1 MTASLWN
8 PLRPTP
14 QDRSRL
20 CCSAALFGVG
30 LLLIAFGNTQPLIAF
45 RTLAS
50 MEVIDANTIMA
61 ITGMGYIP
69 LLIGYG
75 IVLAGAAVAAWTGQ
89 TPAPSKAATGEAP
102 RRLFAKEHH
111 RWFFVSG
118 MPGSPLDNV
127 LGRLV
132 WSCFVWRCPG
142 RTCGSGRR
150 RSRSIAVH
158 LPVSLWTVWFRARLS
173 VIIDRAGKRLQW
185 RTGDPTEAKLL
196 MATNVHEHAGAAFW
210 LLNTPNPY
218 PAIFRPDA
226 SGNQVSSHQYFP
238 ASQFSRL
245 QTFP

>member
-1 MTASLWN
+1 MAIETPAGDAIELSSGFQISSYIGLLGACFFSAGMTASLWN

-61 ITGMGYIP
+61 ITGLGYIP

-102 RRLFAKEHH
+102 RRLFA
-111 RWFFVSG
+111 
-118 MPGSPLDNV
+118 
-127 LGRLV
+127 
-132 WSCFVWRCPG
+132 
-142 RTCGSGRR
+142 
-150 RSRSIAVH
+150 RSIIVGSSFLVCLAA
-158 LPVSLWTVWFRARLS
+158 LWTTSSVASFGAALSGDAPVGPAEVAGAVAGVLLSIYLSLFGLFGFGLACLLSSIERARDYNGEL
-173 VIIDRAGKRLQW
+173 
-185 RTGDPTEAKLL
+185 
-196 MATNVHEHAGAAFW
+196 ATQ
-210 LLNTPNPY
+210 PKP
-218 PAIFRPDA
+218 
-226 SGNQVSSHQYFP
+226 SC
-238 ASQFSRL
+238 
-245 QTFP
+245 